1 MNQKNIEQAMRIIGG
16 RRCTT
21 PEHLHRR
28 MNSAFGGAGLSRHFF
43 SFRVAGELVVWFEVW
58 CNNEGVIADKNKIAL
73 EVASLGFRIAF
84 LPTYLSVREIGQRR
98 PCLVTPV
105 ETKLDLKMIAN
116 QLEATRH
123 LGVTKEQTR

>member
-1 MNQKNIEQAMRIIGG
+1 MNQKSIEQPMRIIGG
-16 RRCTT
+16 RRCTI
-21 PEHLHRR
+21 PEHLHHR
-28 MNSAFGGAGLSRHFF
+28 MNSAYGLSRHFF

-84 LPTYLSVREIGQRR
+84 LPTYLSVRGIGQRR

-105 ETKLDLKMIAN
+105 ETKLDLKMIAD